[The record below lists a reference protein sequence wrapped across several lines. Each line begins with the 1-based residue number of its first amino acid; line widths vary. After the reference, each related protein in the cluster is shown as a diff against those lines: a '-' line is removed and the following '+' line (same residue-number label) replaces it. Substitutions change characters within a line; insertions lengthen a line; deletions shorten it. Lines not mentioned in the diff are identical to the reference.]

1 MKVRRIFFT
10 LCTVALLLLG
20 LYTGDTLY
28 YICFG
33 ILISIMIYAA
43 LTNLWVLLD
52 FKYLQDI
59 TPDKASKGQNAV
71 LTIQVHNDKPF
82 VFPFLKIRYQTPES
96 ILTDTRKEG
105 VLSIL
110 PFQYGEIR
118 EEFPCSLRGNYS
130 LGITGIEVAD
140 VFGLFHFSMDLTKKH
155 YHKLPLL
162 SVFPRILTLNDLPLP
177 RIQQEGLL
185 NNQLLKPNETAILS
199 DIRRYEYGDPLKKIH
214 WKVSSKLQDLY
225 VMNYEMTTQP
235 HTLLFLEMKPPVL
248 AGLMER
254 RQVED
259 QMIETATALSHYIL
273 NKWLPLKLVVY
284 QEERQELSGRTPQ
297 NFPSFYE
304 LLSGIVFDSPFS
316 MTEIMQIEST
326 AFHQSGSLILVVH
339 QMSYDLF
346 NHLCILKQSGIYPM
360 VFLVRHRSDKNKNYG
375 RMMQDLREKAIPSF
389 LIYSDQRLDE
399 ILEAIP

>member
-1 MKVRRIFFT
+1 
-10 LCTVALLLLG
+10 
-20 LYTGDTLY
+20 
-28 YICFG
+28 
-33 ILISIMIYAA
+33 
-43 LTNLWVLLD
+43 
-52 FKYLQDI
+52 
-59 TPDKASKGQNAV
+59 
-71 LTIQVHNDKPF
+71 
-82 VFPFLKIRYQTPES
+82 
-96 ILTDTRKEG
+96 
-105 VLSIL
+105 
-110 PFQYGEIR
+110 
-118 EEFPCSLRGNYS
+118 
-130 LGITGIEVAD
+130 
-140 VFGLFHFSMDLTKKH
+140 
-155 YHKLPLL
+155 
-162 SVFPRILTLNDLPLP
+162 
-177 RIQQEGLL
+177 
-185 NNQLLKPNETAILS
+185 
-199 DIRRYEYGDPLKKIH
+199 
-214 WKVSSKLQDLY
+214 
-225 VMNYEMTTQP
+225 
-235 HTLLFLEMKPPVL
+235 
-248 AGLMER
+248 
-254 RQVED
+254 
-259 QMIETATALSHYIL
+259 MIETATALSHYIL